1 MYYIHGV
8 SEMLQHCNCLR
19 YCNDLYVR
27 LVSSCRRGKQ
37 AFPYEEVKEYVDSR
51 ATKYLRP
58 HKA

>member
-1 MYYIHGV
+1 
-8 SEMLQHCNCLR
+8 MLQHCNCLR

-27 LVSSCRRGKQ
+27 LISSCRRGKQ
-37 AFPYEEVKEYVDSR
+37 AFSYEEVKEYVDSR